1 MNDELREDHP
11 ARNLMI
17 VQKDLVKDLSNLLS
31 NILTDA
37 SMAIEDVWDRSD
49 DGFVE
54 QMRSIYDFRDKYNLH
69 KDIVDT
75 RVAEQIE
82 IDRCRNDIGYFM
94 EKYCMINGD
103 PIFLRDYQKDF
114 LKTWENSKLKDYE

>member
-1 MNDELREDHP
+1 MGEEFK
-11 ARNLMI
+11 
-17 VQKDLVKDLSNLLS
+17 KDVIRLLS

-69 KDIVDT
+69 KDIG
-75 RVAEQIE
+75 VAEQIE
-82 IDRCRNDIGYFM
+82 IDRCRNDVVYFM